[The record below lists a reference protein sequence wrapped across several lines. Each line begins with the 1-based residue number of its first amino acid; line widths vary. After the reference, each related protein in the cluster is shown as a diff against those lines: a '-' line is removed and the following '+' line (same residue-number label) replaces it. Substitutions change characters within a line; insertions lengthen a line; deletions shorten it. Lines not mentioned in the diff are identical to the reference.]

1 MDYSVTEML
10 IRKLIRQIGDDPDRE
25 GLSLTPKRVMKSW
38 ETLFGGYGQNPQ
50 DFMTT
55 FKEPC
60 SEIVLIKD
68 IEFYSTCEHH
78 MLPFIGKAHIAYIP
92 TNDTVIG
99 ASKLIRLL
107 EIYTRRLQI
116 QERIGEQV
124 TEALMEHLKPS
135 GAACILEAQHLC
147 MSARGI
153 QKQSSLMV
161 TSSLKGVFMD
171 KLPARNELMTL
182 VSK

>member
-1 MDYSVTEML
+1 MEYSVLELL

-25 GLSLTPKRVMKSW
+25 GLSLTPERVMKSW
-38 ETLFGGYGQNPQ
+38 KTLFGGYGQSPQ

-55 FKEPC
+55 FKESC
-60 SEIVLIKD
+60 SEIVLLKD

-92 TNDTVIG
+92 TDNTIIG
-99 ASKLIRLL
+99 SSKLVRLL

-124 TEALMEHLKPS
+124 TEALMKHLKPS

-147 MSARGI
+147 MLARGVK
-153 QKQSSLMV
+153 KQGSIMV
-161 TSSLKGVFMD
+161 TSSLKGVFMK

-182 VSK
+182 ISK